1 MLEMFRVLGQ
11 MSTTDST
18 CPIFMT
24 HLLDVTCPFCFQSFG
39 VASPAYE
46 ELPCDMD
53 YDCEI
58 CCRPMRIAIDLDD
71 VTNEPMAEAY
81 SLAD

>member
-1 MLEMFRVLGQ
+1 
-11 MSTTDST
+11 
-18 CPIFMT
+18 MT
-24 HLLDVTCPFCFQSFG
+24 HLLDVTCPFCFQVFG
-39 VASPAYE
+39 VACPAPE

-58 CCRPMRIAIDLDD
+58 CCRPMRIAFDLDEID
-71 VTNEPMAEAY
+71 DSPVAEAY